1 MREAE
6 IGGRRAL
13 WRDGR
18 SVALLMAAS
27 LTVMANATISPAL
40 PGLERLFASDPNA
53 AILTRLLV
61 PAPSLMVALVA
72 PFAGLLADR
81 FGRRRLLLG
90 GVLLFVISGCAGL
103 LLPGLPTIFASRLVL
118 GIAVALVMTAQT
130 ALIGDYFEGQQ
141 RSAFAGL
148 QVSARNFG
156 GFLFIS
162 FAGWMALL
170 SPRAP
175 FAIYAL
181 PLVFLPFIWRGIVE
195 PALPAKSR
203 NGAVEAK
210 GKAHRV
216 WIPTFV
222 ALVLLQAVTN
232 MLFFLMPTQLPFL
245 FDVRGVNSAV
255 MTGIALGV
263 LTLAGGCFAL
273 LYARVEDGIGHGGV
287 FAVGYGAMAL
297 GFLLLVLSEAV
308 AFSLAGAAMIGSGYA
323 LVSPAFVPLALGIA
337 PASRRGLAG
346 GLLTAS
352 IFIGQFVSPLISTP
366 WITSVGYEGVFF
378 GAACLLAAMAMAA
391 TVIRL
396 ASSASSPSAP
406 QANGT
411 QPAAL
416 DDLNHKTPPSRISGT
431 VPS

>member
-1 MREAE
+1 
-6 IGGRRAL
+6 
-13 WRDGR
+13 
-18 SVALLMAAS
+18 MAAS

-40 PGLERLFASDPNA
+40 PGLERLFHSDPNA

-61 PAPSLMVALVA
+61 PAPSLMVAIVA

-81 FGRRRLLLG
+81 FGRRHLLLA

-103 LLPGLPTIFASRLVL
+103 LLPDLPTIFASRLVL

-130 ALIGDYFEGQQ
+130 ALIGDYFEGW
-141 RSAFAGL
+141 RRGAFAGL

-162 FAGWMALL
+162 LAGWIALL

-181 PLVFLPFIWRGIVE
+181 PLVFLPFMWRAIVE
-195 PALPAKSR
+195 PVLAARSR
-203 NGAVEAK
+203 SSSVEGE
-210 GKAHRV
+210 GKAHRRWV
-216 WIPTFV
+216 PTFV
-222 ALVLLQAVTN
+222 ALVLLQAITN

-255 MTGIALGV
+255 MTGTALGV

-273 LYARVEDGIGHGGV
+273 LYARVENGIGFGGV
-287 FAVGYGAMAL
+287 FAVGYGAMAC
-297 GFLLLVLSEAV
+297 GFLLLILSEAF
-308 AFSLAGAAMIGSGYA
+308 FSLAGAAMIGGGYA
-323 LVSPAFVPLALGIA
+323 LVSPAFVALALGTA

-352 IFIGQFVSPLISTP
+352 IFIGQFISPLISTP
-366 WITSVGYEGVFF
+366 WIENVGYDGVFV

-391 TVIRL
+391 TVVRL
-396 ASSASSPSAP
+396 ARPALSPSA
-406 QANGT
+406 
-411 QPAAL
+411 
-416 DDLNHKTPPSRISGT
+416 
-431 VPS
+431 